1 MAIQRTLVLIKP
13 DAVKRGLIGAIVQ
26 RFEAKGLTLAGLRL
40 LRCDKATAEAHYV
53 DHKAKP
59 FFPGLIAFITGSP
72 LVALALQGDEAVA
85 VVRNLMGATDG
96 RKAAPGT
103 VRGDFGCSIGANLVH
118 GSDSA
123 ENAAKELAIWFP
135 GGAGLYD
142 WERAD
147 QAWLDA

>member
-1 MAIQRTLVLIKP
+1 MATQRTLVLIKP

-26 RFEAKGLTLAGLRL
+26 RFEAKGLTVAGMRL
-40 LRCDKATAEAHYV
+40 LRCDKATAEAHYA

-59 FFPGLIAFITGSP
+59 FFPGLITFITGSP
-72 LVALALQGDEAVA
+72 LVALALHGDEAVA

-103 VRGDFGCSIGANLVH
+103 IRGDWGCSIGANLVH

-135 GGAGLYD
+135 QSAGLYD

-147 QAWLDA
+147 QGWLDA